1 MRRELLL
8 ALGVLMSFGGCQA
21 CSDCTDYTSP
31 VRNTA
36 PGEMYAGMMLPAGQP
51 VVPQVIPPGSG
62 MTEPVPAQPTP
73 VTGIGFEGYNGMPQ
87 PPDFGSGS

>member
-1 MRRELLL
+1 MRGRLLL

-31 VRNTA
+31 VRDTA
-36 PGEMYAGMMLPAGQP
+36 PGEMYAGRMLPAGQP
-51 VVPQVIPPGSG
+51 VVPQFVPPGTG
-62 MTEPVPAQPTP
+62 MTQPLPSQPTP
-73 VTGIGFEGYNGMPQ
+73 APGLEFQGFSGMPQ